1 MEYGKVPWSDK
12 RISRVLQGT
21 IMLST
26 DDLEGGFALLDAA
39 WATGVNAFDCAALYG
54 GGSCERV
61 LGQWMEARGNRDE
74 CFVLGKSA
82 HHNADRRRVTPWD
95 ITADIH
101 DSLARQRT
109 TYQDLHCL
117 HRDDPEVEVGP
128 IVDILNE
135 HLDAGRIRAF
145 GGSNWSTARLEEA
158 NEYAAKNGLAGFVA
172 SSPNYSLAN
181 EIEVPWEGCLSISGP
196 GRAADREWYAGRRM
210 PLFTWSSIARGFFT
224 GKLTRANFEAI
235 RDDVDQ
241 SMVTSYCYEENFQRL
256 DRVEELAADR
266 GITVAQVALA
276 WVLQDPDLDVYALVG
291 ARAPEETAANAQ
303 VFEIELTPAE
313 RQWLNLER
321 DSRD

>member
-1 MEYGKVPWSDK
+1 MEYGTVPWSDK

-21 IMLST
+21 IMLTT
-26 DDLEGGFALLDAA
+26 DDPEGGFALLDAA

-61 LGQWMEARGNRDE
+61 LGQWMEDRGNRDE

-82 HHNADRRRVTPWD
+82 HHNADRPRVTPFD
-95 ITADIH
+95 ITADLH

-109 TYQDLHCL
+109 TYQDLHLL
-117 HRDDPEVEVGP
+117 HRDDPDVEVGP
-128 IVDILNE
+128 IVEILNE
-135 HLDAGRIRAF
+135 HLTAGRIRAF
-145 GGSNWSTARLEEA
+145 GGSNWSVDRIEQA
-158 NEYAAKNGLAGFVA
+158 NEYAEKHGMTGFVA

-196 GRAADREWYAGRRM
+196 NRAAERQWYATSEM

-224 GKLTRANFEAI
+224 GKLTRANFESI

-241 SMVTSYCYEENFQRL
+241 SMVASYCYEENFQRL
-256 DRVEELAADR
+256 DRVQELAAARDV
-266 GITVAQVALA
+266 TVPQIALA

-291 ARAPEETAANAQ
+291 ARAPEEAAANAE
-303 VFEIELTPAE
+303 VFDLKLSTAE
-313 RQWLNLER
+313 RQWLNLGR
-321 DSRD
+321 DSLD